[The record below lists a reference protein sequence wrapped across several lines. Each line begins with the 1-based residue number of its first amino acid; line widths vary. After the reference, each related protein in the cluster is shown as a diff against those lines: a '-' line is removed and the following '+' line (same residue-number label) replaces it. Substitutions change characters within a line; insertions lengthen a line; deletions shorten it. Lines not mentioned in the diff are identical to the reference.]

1 MKNAALSGKPYAGNP
16 HVRFDEGEVASYPPT
31 VGRPEVVATR
41 GAKPRRGSLLYNI
54 RLLLGAAAAAVSL
67 VCAESAFGADR
78 TWNGNAG
85 DGVFTNRL
93 NWSGEAVPENGDKGA
108 FNAVNVTL
116 VATNGPLVES
126 SRTWVSA
133 RDEMKNL

>member
-16 HVRFDEGEVASYPPT
+16 HVRFDEGEVAS
-31 VGRPEVVATR
+31 E
-41 GAKPRRGSLLYNI
+41 KPRRGSLLYNI